1 MTLELVNWRSI
12 TYAPTITRFLCER
25 AAGEGMGVD
34 ATQLN
39 LLGDEEVALIREAAS
54 FPRIVEAAAKADEP
68 HRIAL

>member
-1 MTLELVNWRSI
+1 
-12 TYAPTITRFLCER
+12 
-25 AAGEGMGVD
+25 MGVD